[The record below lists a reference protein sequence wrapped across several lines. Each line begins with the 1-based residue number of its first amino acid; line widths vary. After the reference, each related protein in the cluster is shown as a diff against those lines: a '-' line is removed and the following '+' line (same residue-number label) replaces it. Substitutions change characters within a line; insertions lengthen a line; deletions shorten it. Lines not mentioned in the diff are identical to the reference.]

1 MSNWCLKMGDLFL
14 RQIDQSATS
23 GEKLNDSS
31 LELNRRIDPRVQP
44 NFKVKSLSFISKIL
58 IFGEQIETILLALA
72 ASCIQIDANF

>member
-44 NFKVKSLSFISKIL
+44 NFKVKIL
-58 IFGEQIETILLALA
+58 CSYQKLALQKD
-72 ASCIQIDANF
+72 SRDDFI